1 MGDTHGSF
9 KKESS
14 VYHSLIQILAA
25 ARLLDRAQGAT
36 IGELAEQLGIDKRS
50 VYRVLDALDELN
62 YPYVK
67 DDSREARY
75 RLMDG
80 QRASKWWMPLP
91 SVAFELEDR
100 IILDWLFDSVTR
112 SSALAE
118 KVRVLRKKLAFVG
131 AATGM
136 ALEPKEGGAGSQKH
150 ARLLVET
157 PVLAKSLPD
166 GANAILETLLSATAR
181 NRVCEVSYEAR
192 ETGVVKTY
200 DIHPLAVFEN
210 EGGIYTFVLIPR
222 YCSIRILALER
233 IRELVQKA
241 ETFVAPKGFD
251 ADARL
256 ADPFGIV
263 QGESVKVRLR
273 FSEDQA
279 PYVRDRAWPE
289 SYHFEEDDKGR
300 LLMSFETGG
309 IFGLKRWILSWG
321 ADAEVL
327 EPIWFRE
334 KVKTELTAMS
344 AIYV

>member
-1 MGDTHGSF
+1 M
-9 KKESS
+9 
-14 VYHSLIQILAA
+14 YHSLIQLLAA

-36 IGELAEQLGIDKRS
+36 IAELAEQLGIDKRS
-50 VYRVLDALDELN
+50 VYRVLEALDELN

-67 DDSREARY
+67 DNDFHEARY

-91 SVAFELEDR
+91 SISFELEDR

-131 AATGM
+131 AATGV
-136 ALEPKEGGAGSQKH
+136 AFEPKEGGAGSQKR
-150 ARLLVET
+150 ARLLIET

-166 GANAILETLLSATAR
+166 GASAILETLLSATGR
-181 NRVCEVSYEAR
+181 RLVCEVAYEAR

-210 EGGIYTFVLIPR
+210 EGGIYAFVLIP
-222 YCSIRILALER
+222 YYGSIRILALER
-233 IRELVQKA
+233 IRELKPKA
-241 ETFVAPKGFD
+241 ETFIAPKGFD

-263 QGESVKVRLR
+263 QGDPVQVRLR

-289 SYHFEEDDKGR
+289 AYRFEEDDEGR
-300 LLMSFETGG
+300 LIMTFETGG
-309 IFGLKRWILSWG
+309 FFGLKRWVLSWG

-327 EPIWFRE
+327 EPVWLRAE
-334 KVKTELTAMS
+334 MKTELERLIS
-344 AIYV
+344 LYE